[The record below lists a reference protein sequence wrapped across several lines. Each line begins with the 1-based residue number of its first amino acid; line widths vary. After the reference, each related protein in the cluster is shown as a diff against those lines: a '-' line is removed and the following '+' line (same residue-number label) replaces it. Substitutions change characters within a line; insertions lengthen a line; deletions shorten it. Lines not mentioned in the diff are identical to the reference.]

1 MASPGQTEKIKHYPK
16 IMYFNICAIKHFE
29 HSMFMYFKNWTK
41 LSESKH
47 LLFINVVNVFFKSK
61 KK

>member
-1 MASPGQTEKIKHYPK
+1 
-16 IMYFNICAIKHFE
+16 
-29 HSMFMYFKNWTK
+29 MFMYFKNWTK